1 MFSYTPNRSAVR
13 SRNGLAHC
21 AGLSAVML
29 ALAIMCVWVGGAN
42 AQQQQQTPPPVVPL
56 PHNPVPPPPPQN
68 TNPNKPKIS
77 VDVEL
82 VALHAAVID
91 RRGVFV
97 NDLPPDA
104 FHVYEDK
111 VEQTLK
117 VAKQE
122 DVPVSM
128 GLVVDSSGSMF
139 EKRAK
144 VNAAALTF
152 VQTSNPQDEAFVVN
166 FNDEYYLDTVD
177 DFTSDIGEMKD
188 ALARFDPRG
197 STALYDAIIGSVDHL
212 KKAHRDKRVLLVM
225 TDGEDNA
232 SKNSLADTIR
242 IIQHSD
248 AIIYAVGLF
257 GKDEKGPQ
265 MRKARRALQDLA
277 DATGGLAFFPEAVED
292 TEAICKEIAH
302 DIRNQYTLA
311 YYPTHYQQDGTFRS
325 VQVVVNPPRDKGKLT
340 VRTRTGYY
348 AKTASSSNTK

>member
-1 MFSYTPNRSAVR
+1 MKSYSPIRRDAR
-13 SRNGLAHC
+13 ARHGLARYV
-21 AGLSAVML
+21 ALSAVIL
-29 ALAIMCVWVGGAN
+29 ALAFTSVWVGGAN
-42 AQQQQQTPPPVVPL
+42 AQQQQTPPPIVPL
-56 PHNPVPPPPPQN
+56 PRVPAPPPDQN
-68 TNPNKPKIS
+68 PNPNKPGIK
-77 VDVEL
+77 VDVDL
-82 VALHAAVID
+82 VALHAAVLD

-97 NDLPPDA
+97 DGLPPEA

-177 DFTSDIGEMKD
+177 DFTSDINEMKD

-212 KKAHRDKRVLLVM
+212 KKAHRDKRVILVM

-242 IIQHSD
+242 IVQHSD

-257 GKDEKGPQ
+257 GKDEKGAQ
-265 MRKARRALQDLA
+265 VRKARKALQDLA
-277 DATGGLAFFPEAVED
+277 DATGGLALFPEAVED

-311 YYPTHYQQDGTFRS
+311 YYPTHFQRDGTFRS
-325 VQVVVNPPRDKGKLT
+325 VLVTVTPPRDKGKLT

-348 AKTASSSNTK
+348 AKTDSTPKTK

>member
-1 MFSYTPNRSAVR
+1 MPAYSSIRTGSESKKRLNRFFV
-13 SRNGLAHC
+13 
-21 AGLSAVML
+21 LSASLLTVA
-29 ALAIMCVWVGGAN
+29 ALCVLVTGAN
-42 AQQQQQTPPPVVPL
+42 AQQQQQAPPVLAL
-56 PHNPVPPPPPQN
+56 PPVPPPPPDPNARQ
-68 TNPNKPKIS
+68 NKPALK
-77 VDVEL
+77 VDVDL
-82 VALHAAVID
+82 VALHAAVLD
-91 RRGVFV
+91 KRGVFV
-97 NDLPPDA
+97 DGLPSDA

-111 VEQTLK
+111 VEQKLT

-128 GLVVDSSGSMF
+128 GLIIDSSGSMF

-152 VQTSNPQDEAFVVN
+152 VKTSNPQDEAFVVN
-166 FNDEYYLDTVD
+166 FNDEYYLDTVN

-212 KKAHRDKRVLLVM
+212 KKAHRDKRVLLVI

-242 IIQHSD
+242 IIEHSD
-248 AIIYAVGLF
+248 AIIYSVGLF
-257 GKDEKGPQ
+257 GKDEKGAQ
-265 MRKARRALQDLA
+265 IRKARKALQDLA

-292 TEAICKEIAH
+292 TEAICTQIAH

-311 YYPTHYQQDGTFRS
+311 YYPTNSARDGTFRS
-325 VQVVVNPPRDKGKLT
+325 LTVTVTPPHPQGKLT
-340 VRTRTGYY
+340 VRTRIGYY
-348 AKTASSSNTK
+348 AKTASQASTK

>member
-1 MFSYTPNRSAVR
+1 
-13 SRNGLAHC
+13 
-21 AGLSAVML
+21 ML
-29 ALAIMCVWVGGAN
+29 ALAITCVWVIGAN

-197 STALYDAIIGSVDHL
+197 STALYDA
-212 KKAHRDKRVLLVM
+212 
-225 TDGEDNA
+225 
-232 SKNSLADTIR
+232 
-242 IIQHSD
+242 
-248 AIIYAVGLF
+248 
-257 GKDEKGPQ
+257 
-265 MRKARRALQDLA
+265 
-277 DATGGLAFFPEAVED
+277 
-292 TEAICKEIAH
+292 
-302 DIRNQYTLA
+302 
-311 YYPTHYQQDGTFRS
+311 
-325 VQVVVNPPRDKGKLT
+325 
-340 VRTRTGYY
+340 
-348 AKTASSSNTK
+348 

>member
-1 MFSYTPNRSAVR
+1 M
-13 SRNGLAHC
+13 
-21 AGLSAVML
+21 
-29 ALAIMCVWVGGAN
+29 
-42 AQQQQQTPPPVVPL
+42 
-56 PHNPVPPPPPQN
+56 
-68 TNPNKPKIS
+68 
-77 VDVEL
+77 DVEL
-82 VALHAAVID
+82 VALHAAVLD
-91 RRGVFV
+91 KRGMFV

-104 FHVYEDK
+104 FHVYENK
-111 VEQTLK
+111 VEQSLK

-128 GLVVDSSGSMF
+128 GLVIDSSGSMF

-177 DFTSDIGEMKD
+177 DFTSDINQMKD

-212 KKAHRDKRVLLVM
+212 KKAHRDKRVLLVI

-232 SKNSLADTIR
+232 SKNTLADTIK

-248 AIIYAVGLF
+248 AIIYTVGLF
-257 GKDEKGPQ
+257 GRDEKGAET
-265 MRKARRALQDLA
+265 RKARRALQDLA
-277 DATGGLAFFPEAVED
+277 EATGGLSFFPEAVED
-292 TEAICKEIAH
+292 TQAICTQIAH

-311 YYPTHYQQDGTFRS
+311 YYPTNSQRDGTSRS
-325 VQVVVNPPRDKGKLT
+325 VQVVVTPPKDRGKLS

-348 AKTASSSNTK
+348 AKSVAPDSTK